1 MNAVITL
8 LPQFQTCSEKKKGA
22 KIQSVLPGEFLSHFA
37 RLKDPILPAQSSSSY
52 ASVVFRARRVAL
64 RCTGLLGF
72 PMRRKRSVFS
82 SSTGR
87 MRTRFLSSQPRT
99 RIIKPGWF
107 LLKEM
112 IKLQTN
118 VHLLKE
124 HYIPF
129 SHFFFSPHT
138 FFPSFCLSLLDWS
151 QCMVFYPLDEVFLG
165 AKNKALQNL
174 LSVRAPCSLP
184 IMYSSQFLFHGLI
197 YFFRLS

>member
-1 MNAVITL
+1 MTL
-8 LPQFQTCSEKKKGA
+8 LPQFWTCSEKKKGA

-37 RLKDPILPAQSSSSY
+37 RLKDPILPAQSTSSY

-72 PMRRKRSVFS
+72 PMRRKRTVFS

-87 MRTRFLSSQPRT
+87 MQTRFLSSWPRT
-99 RIIKPGWF
+99 RIIRPGWF

-118 VHLLKE
+118 VNLQQE

-129 SHFFFSPHT
+129 WHFFFSP
-138 FFPSFCLSLLDWS
+138 FFPFLLPLIFLDWS
-151 QCMVFYPLDEVFLG
+151 QCVVFYPLDEVFLG

-184 IMYSSQFLFHGLI
+184 IMYPSQLLFHGCI
-197 YFFRLS
+197 YFCRLS